1 MSNAAENMI
10 LDFSDKHVACGWE
23 AIDDR
28 IMGGLSQSQPEY
40 VSNAGLRFVG
50 VVSLAN
56 NGGFASIR
64 SKSCSCDLS
73 TATGITLRVRGDGR
87 KYKLSLRTD
96 SYYDGISYQSEFDT
110 SKDDWQEIQLPFK
123 SFKPTHHGLE
133 LTTAA
138 PMDTTRIQSFGLFIA
153 NRQEGAFQV
162 DIAWLK
168 AVVPASQR

>member
-1 MSNAAENMI
+1 MSNSAEIMI
-10 LDFSDKHVACGWE
+10 LDFIDEQAVSSWE

-28 IMGGLSQSQPEY
+28 IMGGLSQSQSQY
-40 VSNAGLRFVG
+40 VSNVGLRFVG
-50 VVSLAN
+50 VVSLEN

-64 SKSCSCDLS
+64 SKSCSYDLS
-73 TATGITLRVRGDGR
+73 TATGITLRVKGDGQ

-110 SKDDWQEIQLPFK
+110 IKDDWQEIQLPFK

-138 PMDTTRIQSFGLFIA
+138 PIDTTRIQSFGLFIA
-153 NRQEGAFQV
+153 NRQEGAFQI
-162 DIAWLK
+162 DIAWIK
-168 AVVPASQR
+168 AVIPASQR